1 MSGGE
6 LPPVP
11 EPDPGSRPGLAGV
24 ADDLRPL
31 FAPRILLAAW
41 IPCLV
46 ITVLHYATG
55 PDLHW
60 VHDVLRRLYYLPIL
74 FAAFAAGSR
83 GAIALSVFA
92 SLVYLPHAFGSVVAR
107 DPAGALEKGLELFLY
122 NAVALVAGLLVDRER
137 RERDKARRLAGEL
150 SLALEAQRR
159 AEAQLIRAG
168 KLGALGEMTA
178 GIAHEIKNPLH
189 AMKGTAEI
197 LRDVVPEGTP
207 ERRMLDLHMAEIDRL
222 AAVADRF
229 LSFARP
235 MSPDRRPTDLRDVLA
250 RVVSLVEAQARRH
263 GVTVETVPCIE
274 DPAPVVAAD
283 ADQLVQ
289 LLLNIAL
296 NGIQA
301 MAADGRGTLSLA
313 IGRMQHAGEAH
324 FFVRVV
330 NSGPPIPE
338 SQLERIFDPFFT
350 TRDEGTGLGLSIC
363 ARIAEQHD
371 GELSVNNLPAGG
383 VAFTLLIPAGTG
395 ATDE

>member
-1 MSGGE
+1 MKRDIDA
-6 LPPVP
+6 PPAARDV
-11 EPDPGSRPGLAGV
+11 LAGV

-41 IPCLV
+41 IPCLL
-46 ITVLHYATG
+46 ITVGHYATG
-55 PDLHW
+55 PEYPW

-92 SLVYLPHAFGSVVAR
+92 SLVYLPHAFGSLVAR
-107 DPAGALEKGLELFLY
+107 DPGGAIEKGLELFLY
-122 NAVALVAGLLVDRER
+122 NAIAIVAGLLVDRER
-137 RERDKARRLAGEL
+137 RERGKAQRLAKAL
-150 SLALEAQRR
+150 SQALDAHRR
-159 AEAQLIRAG
+159 AEQQLIRAG

-222 AAVADRF
+222 SQVADRF

-235 MSPDRRPTDLRDVLA
+235 MPPDRRATDLREVVA
-250 RVVSLVEAQARRH
+250 RVVELVDPQARRH
-263 GVTVETVPCIE
+263 GVSIETAPCID
-274 DPAPVVAAD
+274 DPPPVVSAD
-283 ADQLVQ
+283 PDQLVQ
-289 LLLNIAL
+289 LLLNVAL

-301 MAADGRGTLSLA
+301 MAPAGHGTLTLA
-313 IGRMQHAGEAH
+313 IGRLQHGEEWKV
-324 FFVRVV
+324 FVRVA

-338 SQLERIFDPFFT
+338 AELERVFDPFFT

-363 ARIAEQHD
+363 SRIADQHD
-371 GELSVNNLPAGG
+371 GHLSIENLPGGG
-383 VAFTLLIPAGTG
+383 VAFTLFLPSGQNG
-395 ATDE
+395 ADD